1 VDPAMAVFQQESASE
16 IYAESLEGQVF
27 ATRLTA
33 AFALIGLLVAAI
45 GVYASMAF
53 DVGERSREIAIRMAL
68 GGSPRRILLGVLR
81 RGAMLVGLGVGL
93 GLLGSV
99 TLRGWLQ
106 ELLVGA
112 SSAGISTFLW
122 AAFVLSVVGLV
133 AAYLPARRVLQVDP
147 QVELRAE

>member
-1 VDPAMAVFQQESASE
+1 
-16 IYAESLEGQVF
+16 
-27 ATRLTA
+27 
-33 AFALIGLLVAAI
+33 
-45 GVYASMAF
+45 
-53 DVGERSREIAIRMAL
+53 
-68 GGSPRRILLGVLR
+68 
-81 RGAMLVGLGVGL
+81 MLVGLGVGL